1 MFRFAGMLLL
11 GVGAACAMLPGTTK
25 NYHPGTIEKGIASW
39 YGEPFHGRATA
50 SGEIYDMYGITAAHR
65 TLPLGTHVRVTN
77 LQNGRV
83 IKLKV
88 NDRGPFV
95 RGRILDLSYGA
106 AKRLG
111 TVEAG
116 TVRVKIEVLDLP
128 RNANSPFTI
137 QVGAFSLEAN
147 ARELSGRLKREYAE
161 VSVKSVSS
169 QSGSYYRVQ
178 VGHFTNEHHARK
190 TARRIE
196 RKEGLQTFVTRRE

>member
-11 GVGAACAMLPGTTK
+11 GVGAACAMLPGATK
-25 NYHPGTIEKGIASW
+25 NYHSGYIEKGVASW

-50 SGEIYDMYGITAAHR
+50 SGEIYDMYGMTAAHR

-83 IKLKV
+83 IQLKV

-106 AKRLG
+106 AKRLD

-116 TVRVKIEVLDLP
+116 TVRVEIEVLDLP
-128 RNANSPFTI
+128 RNSNNPFTI

-161 VSVKSVSS
+161 VSVKWVNT
-169 QSGSYYRVQ
+169 QSGSFYRVQ

-196 RKEGLQTFVTRRE
+196 RKEGLQTYVTRRE